1 MDDTFQQVQQK
12 CAEQLKA
19 LGECIEKNQSDYNV
33 KCVAQRQAV
42 TTCAENNVPILK
54 HIKTT
59 CFDIINK
66 YEACLDKNSQN
77 PQICMP
83 ELKQLSEC
91 SDSARKSFL
100 G

>member
-42 TTCAENNVPILK
+42 TTCAENK
-54 HIKTT
+54 
-59 CFDIINK
+59 
-66 YEACLDKNSQN
+66 
-77 PQICMP
+77 
-83 ELKQLSEC
+83 
-91 SDSARKSFL
+91 
-100 G
+100 